1 MSGSDLLETS
11 FSLFGAV
18 APMETECALVEQL
31 ERGRKLGRF
40 TDIDPT
46 ANALSIQGALWARVE
61 RQWAT
66 GDYDRAEVRRSI
78 LQFCLRGLGVD
89 QASIAEVLTDGTTHL
104 AAARLDP

>member
-46 ANALSIQGALWARVE
+46 ANALSIQGAL
-61 RQWAT
+61 
-66 GDYDRAEVRRSI
+66 
-78 LQFCLRGLGVD
+78 
-89 QASIAEVLTDGTTHL
+89 
-104 AAARLDP
+104 

>member
-40 TDIDPT
+40 THDPT
-46 ANALSIQGALWARVE
+46 ANALTVQAALWVRVE
-61 RQWAT
+61 RRWAT
-66 GDYDRAEVRRSI
+66 GDYDRAEVRRSV

-89 QASIAEVLTDGTTHL
+89 QASIAQVLTEGTTHL
-104 AAARLDP
+104 AAARLER